1 MFARAT
7 ERRLSLRISTAY
19 PVKILDENESLLT
32 SGRTANLSEN
42 GLMAVVRTCPLP
54 PEVFIELTLPSL
66 ANSRRAYGQTRI
78 VCYRAR
84 VIRRQIMGNLMGRGV
99 QLLKKVE

>member
-7 ERRLSLRISTAY
+7 ERRQSLRISAAH
-19 PVKILDENESLLT
+19 PVRILDNDESLLT
-32 SGRTANLSEN
+32 SGRTANTSED

-54 PEVFIELTLPSL
+54 PEVLIEIALPSL

-84 VIRRQIMGNLMGRGV
+84 VIRLQVMGNLMGLGV